1 MGFRTSELMVYE
13 IKLEAVSGGSSE
25 SCLRFPRICFLNSTF
40 PLPSRPTPSPL
51 NTCIPIAI
59 HSLTGRAE
67 TFIPDGGPVMPQQ
80 LELFPEIIQESDD
93 IDVLCALLQ
102 SSKIGNFQSVLGI
115 CSSLSTNAA
124 DGAGDRKR
132 PTKSDVQQEAY

>member
-1 MGFRTSELMVYE
+1 
-13 IKLEAVSGGSSE
+13 
-25 SCLRFPRICFLNSTF
+25 
-40 PLPSRPTPSPL
+40 
-51 NTCIPIAI
+51 
-59 HSLTGRAE
+59 
-67 TFIPDGGPVMPQQ
+67 MPQQ

-132 PTKSDVQQEAY
+132 PTKSDVQQEAYSCEVDQHSGGKSISVPA